1 MANKIFI
8 SYRREDSAAMAG
20 RIYDRLA
27 EKFGEANLFIDVDNM
42 PAGADF
48 VKYLNKQVESC
59 DIFLCAVGPNWLNA
73 KDEDGHR
80 RLDQPDDYVRV
91 EIAAA
96 LNRDIPVIPILI
108 DGAGVPK
115 ARELPEDIAALTRHN
130 AVEVRSSHFRQD
142 ADDLTH
148 KISEILKEN
157 GPASRRLVLP
167 IIGVLLAL
175 LLGWVGLYQAR
186 KGSLPWIHSTTT
198 EQAKSPACKS
208 GFVWRGAR
216 ADDLVCVTPD
226 SRARVAEEN
235 RTASSRIQPGGGPS
249 GPFSCLS
256 GFVWREA
263 FQGDLVCVTPEVRTL
278 VREENQQA
286 ASRRVQ

>member
-1 MANKIFI
+1 VPGECAQLRGQ
-8 SYRREDSAAMAG
+8 SG
-20 RIYDRLA
+20 RHTA
-27 EKFGEANLFIDVDNM
+27 
-42 PAGADF
+42 PAGA
-48 VKYLNKQVESC
+48 
-59 DIFLCAVGPNWLNA
+59 IA
-73 KDEDGHR
+73 HR
-80 RLDQPDDYVRV
+80 ARLR
-91 EIAAA
+91 
-96 LNRDIPVIPILI
+96 N
-108 DGAGVPK
+108 AGVPK